1 MSGQQSGGK
10 ALKASTGS
18 GLAINAFFILWTL
31 LCIVPFILVI
41 AVSFSDE
48 NTILANGYKFIPDK
62 FSLSAYEYIIK
73 DKMQVLN
80 AYRVSITVT
89 ITGTLLSLLI
99 TALYAYPL
107 SRTDLPYRGFFS
119 FYVFFTLLFNGGL
132 VPFYFLYVM
141 VLGLKNSMLALILPL
156 LLQPFFVIIMRTF
169 FQTSIPPAVIEA
181 AKIDGAGEIGIFWR
195 IIIPLSMPVIA
206 SVGLFTTLNYW
217 NDWFLSL
224 LFIEPGNNNVGLQ
237 YLLQRAVLNI
247 QYITQNSNV
256 SQYLSGQDLANLPNR
271 TLQMAMA
278 VVGIGPIIFAYP
290 FFQKYFVKGLTV
302 GAVKG

>member
-1 MSGQQSGGK
+1 MSANQVSK
-10 ALKASTGS
+10 ALSTS
-18 GLAINAFFILWTL
+18 TKSSIAINSFFIFWTL

-41 AVSFSDE
+41 SISFSDE
-48 NTILANGYKFIPDK
+48 NTILASGYKFIPEK

-73 DKMQVLN
+73 DKVMVLN

-89 ITGTLLSLLI
+89 IVGTLLSLLI
-99 TALYAYPL
+99 TSLYAYPL
-107 SRTDLPYRGFFS
+107 SRPDLPYRNYFS
-119 FYVFFTLLFNGGL
+119 FYVFFTLLLNGGL
-132 VPFYFLYVM
+132 VPFYFMYVII
-141 VLGLKNSMLALILPL
+141 LGLKNTMAALILPL

-169 FQTSIPPAVIEA
+169 FQTSIPGAIIES
-181 AKIDGAGEIGIFWR
+181 AKIDGAGEFGIFWR

-224 LFIEPGNNNVGLQ
+224 LFIDPDNANVSLQ
-237 YLLQRAVLNI
+237 YLLQRAILNI
-247 QYITQNSNV
+247 QYITSNSNI
-256 SQYLSGQDLANLPNR
+256 SQYLSGKDLANLPSR